1 MPQTPTDSTPGLR
14 ARKKAQ
20 TRDAIQTHALNL
32 FARQGYAATTVE
44 QIIRGVDVSESTFF
58 RYFPTKESLVL
69 TDDFDP
75 VILGAFAAQ
84 PPVVGVM
91 DALRIA
97 FRALFDA
104 LTDEQ
109 RSAQRE
115 RLELVLAVPAL
126 RAAVFEQFSTTMD
139 LLAEAIAVRL
149 GRDPG
154 DFGVRTAA
162 GAVIGASMAVL
173 AALTE
178 DADADYGQ
186 LMDDA
191 MAQLQAGVRF

>member
-14 ARKKAQ
+14 ERKKAQ

-84 PPVVGVM
+84 PPDVGVM

-115 RLELVLAVPAL
+115 RLELVLGVPAL

-139 LLAEAIAVRL
+139 LLAEAIAERL
-149 GRDPG
+149 GRDTS

>member
-14 ARKKAQ
+14 ERKKAQ

-32 FARQGYAATTVE
+32 FAQQGYAATTVE

-75 VILGAFAAQ
+75 VILGTFAAQ
-84 PPVVGVM
+84 PADVSVM

-104 LTDEQ
+104 LTEEQ
-109 RSAQRE
+109 WSAQRE
-115 RLELVLAVPAL
+115 RLALVLSVPAL

-139 LLAEAIAVRL
+139 LLAEAIAGRL

-154 DFGVRTAA
+154 DFEVRTVA

-173 AALTE
+173 SALAE
-178 DADADYGQ
+178 DLNADYGQ

-191 MAQLQAGVRF
+191 MAQLQAGVAF